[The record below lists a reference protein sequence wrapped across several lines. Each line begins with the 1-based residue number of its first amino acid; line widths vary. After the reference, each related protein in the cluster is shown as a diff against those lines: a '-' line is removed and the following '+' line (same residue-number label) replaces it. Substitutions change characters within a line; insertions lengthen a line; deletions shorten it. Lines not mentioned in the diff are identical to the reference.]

1 MYAANFYRIEVN
13 REQPDKKLENSS
25 LCGTIHEVPLSSY
38 ADKDITD
45 DNPVNI
51 KNFV

>member
-1 MYAANFYRIEVN
+1 MYAANFYKIEIN
-13 REQPDKKLENSS
+13 REQPNKKLESSS
-25 LCGTIHEVPLSSY
+25 LCGTILEVPLSFY

-51 KNFV
+51 KKLV